1 MQYFLASGGGLLS
14 FETGFG
20 VWVAISTL
28 LFLFLMNKFLVP
40 PIMEALNDRE
50 TKIKDS
56 LESAEKAL
64 AKAEQISKDN
74 AKALKEAEVQAQKIR
89 REALEDAELL
99 RTDKIEKAKA
109 DAEKILE
116 SARVTIEQEK
126 KRALSELRNE
136 VADLAVK
143 SAGII
148 IQAELDQDKSNKL
161 VDSFISNLSKNN

>member
-28 LFLFLMNKFLVP
+28 LFIFLMNKFLVP
-40 PIMEALNDRE
+40 PIMEALNSRE

-64 AKAEQISKDN
+64 AQAEQISKDN
-74 AKALKEAEVQAQKIR
+74 AKALKEAEIQAQKIR
-89 REALEDAELL
+89 KEALEDAEIL
-99 RTDKIEKAKA
+99 RSNKIDKAKA
-109 DAEKILE
+109 EAEKILE
-116 SARVTIEQEK
+116 NARVTIEQEK

-136 VADLAVK
+136 VADLAVE
-143 SAGII
+143 SARII
-148 IQAELDQDKSNKL
+148 IQAELDKEKSNKL